1 MATHL
6 TPHHIVHWARGG
18 ETTLLNLVMICPFHH
33 HLIHE
38 GGWSVILDGKQLPLF
53 FRPSGRVYDPGV
65 PVDDV
70 DRELAELLEQERRR
84 DPDPDSIEARF
95 GVRNFE
101 LQALA
106 NDQNDQLYEVAKSL
120 AGY

>member
-1 MATHL
+1 
-6 TPHHIVHWARGG
+6 
-18 ETTLLNLVMICPFHH
+18 
-33 HLIHE
+33 
-38 GGWSVILDGKQLPLF
+38 VILDGKQLPLF
-53 FRPSGRVYDPGV
+53 FRPSGRIYDPGV

-101 LQALA
+101 RQQVA
-106 NDQNDQLYEVAKSL
+106 NDMTDLLFEVAKSL
-120 AGY
+120 AGL